1 MIYKK
6 ETFLEIWSTT
16 IEVGNQRK
24 GKLCDL
30 QHFPSENHYKAW
42 VFSLIFKLY
51 PCGGL
56 TTVLK
61 VNSEPIGL
69 CMDNI
74 SNMGVW
80 QLISLLL
87 NKKKYKKLL
96 KLSYLIHQTTKISWL
111 MSVAVHEGLD

>member
-1 MIYKK
+1 M
-6 ETFLEIWSTT
+6 
-16 IEVGNQRK
+16 
-24 GKLCDL
+24 
-30 QHFPSENHYKAW
+30 
-42 VFSLIFKLY
+42 Y
-51 PCGGL
+51 PRGGL

-61 VNSEPIGL
+61 VSLEPIGL

-87 NKKKYKKLL
+87 NNKKKYKKFL